1 MPSTESDALRAH
13 FQSMADRM
21 AADPNMGLV
30 ALRSMFEELADR
42 AREPEGVTYAEV
54 ETDEVRGL
62 WCRPLDATDDRAI
75 LYTHGG
81 GFVANSSNSHRKLAG
96 HLAKAAGV
104 PSFVLEYRLAPEH
117 PYPAQLEDGLNAYRW
132 LVDQGFEPV
141 HIATAG
147 DSAGG
152 NLAIGIPLKLR
163 ELGEPLP
170 AAVVAF
176 SPWLDMQHLGKTLDS
191 NADTDAIVSRA
202 VVELMSAMYLGEHGD
217 PTDPLASPL
226 HADPTGLPPLHITA
240 GEHETLLDD
249 SQRFADKA
257 RGSGLDVTFTISPE
271 QQHVYPFMAGRAPE
285 ADAAVREAGD
295 WVRPKLGLG

>member
-13 FQSMADRM
+13 YQSMTDRM
-21 AADPNMGLV
+21 AADPGMDLV
-30 ALRSMFEELADR
+30 TLRSMFEELADR
-42 AREPEGVTYAEV
+42 AKEPEGVTYAEV
-54 ETDEVRGL
+54 DDGEVHGL
-62 WCRPLDATDDRAI
+62 WCRPVDAADDRVI

-81 GFVANSSNSHRKLAG
+81 GFVANSSHSHRKLAG
-96 HLAKAAGV
+96 HLAKATGV
-104 PSFVLEYRLAPEH
+104 TSFVVEYRRAPEH
-117 PYPAQLEDGLNAYRW
+117 PFPAQLEDGVTAYRW
-132 LVDQGFEPV
+132 LVGRGFQPE

-170 AAVVAF
+170 AAAVAF

-191 NADTDAIVSRA
+191 NAETDAVVSRA
-202 VVELMSAMYLGEHGD
+202 VVELMSTMYLGEHGD

-226 HADPTGLPPLHITA
+226 YADPTGLPPLHITA

-257 RGSGLDVTFTISPE
+257 LGAGLDVTFTTAPE
-271 QQHVYPFMAGRAPE
+271 QQHVYPFMVGRAPE
-285 ADAAVREAGD
+285 ADAAVRDAGD
-295 WVRPKLGLG
+295 WVRPRLGLA